1 MEMQVSPLSKMEE
14 PILKMH
20 PTWDDPY
27 AFVESIAPLTRHDYY
42 YIDNKINM
50 GWITERD
57 IEIVRF
63 LAVHRWITI
72 SQLTNLF
79 FPTSESTS
87 STIRARVNKLQK
99 YGLIRKIKWA
109 SHTNR
114 KVKKPSIY
122 EIGASGADILKYRLG
137 VFLGSRDPR
146 RSKETTML
154 FRQKYITANEFY
166 LQLRTSFKLN
176 YFEFHPVLE
185 QKDTQ
190 IVPTAHFI
198 LSNPAGK
205 QLPFYLLCF
214 REEEKW
220 LKTVRFQAGF
230 LKNYIS
236 LEGKASTIIVLVS
249 SDEKAKIA
257 SNIIEQEGLHAHT
270 WFITDQELERNKE
283 GITKSFFV
291 YQNGEKIYFDL
302 G

>member
-14 PILKMH
+14 PNFKIQ

-79 FPTSESTS
+79 FPNTDSTS
-87 STIRARVNKLQK
+87 STIRSRVNKLQK
-99 YGLIRKIKWA
+99 YGLIRKLKWS
-109 SHTNR
+109 SHSNR

-122 EIGASGADILKYRLG
+122 ELGASGADILKYRLG
-137 VFLGSRDPR
+137 VFVGSRDPR
-146 RSKETTML
+146 RAKEVTML
-154 FRQKYITANEFY
+154 FRQKYVATNEFY
-166 LQLRTSFKLN
+166 IQLRSSFQLN

-185 QKDTQ
+185 HKEIQV
-190 IVPTAHFI
+190 VPTAHFV
-198 LSNPAGK
+198 LSNPGGK
-205 QLPFYLLCF
+205 QIPFYLLCF

-220 LKTVRFQAGF
+220 LKTIRFQAGF
-230 LKNYIS
+230 LKTYIA
-236 LEGKASTIIVLVS
+236 LESKAATIIVLVS
-249 SDEKAKIA
+249 TDDKARTASKI
-257 SNIIEQEGLHAHT
+257 IDQEGLSAHT
-270 WFITDQELERNKE
+270 WFITDEEFNKKE

-291 YQNGEKIYFDL
+291 YQDGEKIYFDL